1 MILLILLV
9 LFILLL
15 FILILYIIYK
25 KTIYKLEQEK
35 EQLNLLLTQR
45 MNIIQQKNIII
56 KELKEMKC
64 QNVMLPKKNEK
75 K

>member
-15 FILILYIIYK
+15 LMLILYIIYK